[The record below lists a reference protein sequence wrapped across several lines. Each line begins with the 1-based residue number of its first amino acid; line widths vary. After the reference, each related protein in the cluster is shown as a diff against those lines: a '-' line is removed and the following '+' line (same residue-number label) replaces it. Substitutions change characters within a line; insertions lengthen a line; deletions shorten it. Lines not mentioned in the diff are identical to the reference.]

1 MYARGR
7 IMQARVAKRGGELT
21 EAEGR
26 AELAPGERGFV
37 QA

>member
-7 IMQARVAKRGGELT
+7 IMQARIAKRGAELT
-21 EAEGR
+21 EAEDR
-26 AELAPGERGFV
+26 AEVAPGERGFV